1 MIVLRVPRLLFCAIG
16 IPCLVIAAQAQTY
29 PSQPVRVI
37 TPYQAGGGL
46 DMMCRTIAERLG
58 ERLGQPVVV
67 ENRVGA
73 GGTIGAAAVARAPP
87 DGYTLLCGNN
97 SEITLAQF
105 VLSGLPY
112 DPDREFA
119 ALTMAVRQTVVLVAH
134 PSVPAADVKQ
144 LFALTRK
151 KPLSYAHPGVGTNL
165 HLAMEMLAAEAN
177 APFNPVPYKGAASLV
192 TDVLAGHVPL
202 AIINLA
208 PLVQYIGNGKL
219 RPLLVFQPERN
230 PSIPDVPTAKE
241 VLGVDVN
248 AASWFG
254 FLAPARTP
262 AEIRAR
268 LDHELRGAL
277 AEPAVRA
284 KLGQF
289 QMQVVGMSAAEF
301 AEAIKR
307 ERALHASLVKRFNIK
322 PE

>member
-1 MIVLRVPRLLFCAIG
+1 MLSVSRLLFCAIVM
-16 IPCLVIAAQAQTY
+16 PCLVVAAQAQTY

-97 SEITLAQF
+97 SEITLSQF

-112 DPDREFA
+112 DPERDFA
-119 ALTMAVRQTVVLVAH
+119 ALTMAVRQTLVLVAH
-134 PSVPAADVKQ
+134 PSVPATDVKQ

-151 KPLSYAHPGVGTNL
+151 QPLSYAHGGVGTNM

-177 APFNPVPYKGAASLV
+177 APFNAVPYKGAASLI

-202 AIINLA
+202 AVINLA
-208 PLVQYIGNGKL
+208 PLVQYIANGKL

-241 VLGVDVN
+241 VLGVDVT

-262 AEIRAR
+262 PEIRAR
-268 LDHELRGAL
+268 LDQEIRGAL

-289 QMQVVGMSAAEF
+289 QMQVVGVPAAEF